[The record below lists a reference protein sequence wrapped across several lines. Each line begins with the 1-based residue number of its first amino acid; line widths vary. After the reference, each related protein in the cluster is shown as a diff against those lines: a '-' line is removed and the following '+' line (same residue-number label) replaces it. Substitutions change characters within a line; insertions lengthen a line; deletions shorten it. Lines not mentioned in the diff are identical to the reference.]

1 MEDNNAP
8 WMLDCQAMT
17 GKEKLE
23 FVRDQMQEIWRT
35 GQEKHVHCPYC
46 LTTVAIG
53 KPACCGTLHRAVN
66 AVIEAREM
74 VDRIEFA
81 NKILERSSLVH

>member
-1 MEDNNAP
+1 MENESP

-17 GKEKLE
+17 GQEKLE